1 MQERDDPGD
10 RTYTLAEL
18 SDEIG
23 RRLARSGVSPA
34 SARVSPIPD
43 GRTLRYYTTLGLLD
57 RPLEVRDRQA
67 RYGERHILQALA
79 IKALQSAGH
88 SLAVIQVALAGLDE
102 RELATVGA
110 GGQRGARGGGERFWA
125 RTVASAAASPQP
137 ASAVRAPEG
146 PTAGQRGE
154 ADGSHALLIRADE
167 IDAPHVQTVIALA
180 PGVSL
185 VLDGTWQFDDV
196 DTLHT
201 AAGELLQA
209 LSAAQPS
216 PRAGG
221 AGTLHSPLLKE
232 QS

>member
-1 MQERDDPGD
+1 MQDRVGSGN

-18 SDEIG
+18 SDEVG
-23 RRLARSGVSPA
+23 RRLEHSGVSPA

-110 GGQRGARGGGERFWA
+110 AGKRGARGGGERFWA
-125 RTVASAAASPQP
+125 RPVTSAVASPQTP
-137 ASAVRAPEG
+137 SAVRAPAV
-146 PTAGQRGE
+146 PTVGQRTE
-154 ADGSHALLIRADE
+154 ADGSHPVLIRSDE
-167 IDAPHVQTVIALA
+167 IDAQHVQTVITLA

-185 VLDGTWQFDDV
+185 VLAGAWQFNH
-196 DTLHT
+196 LEGLRT
-201 AAGELLQA
+201 AAGALLQA
-209 LSAAQPS
+209 LSAAQPAS
-216 PRAGG
+216 HAGAAG
-221 AGTLHSPLLKE
+221 ALHSPSLKE
-232 QS
+232 QP